1 MYRPVGSCLLTGPKA
16 RIRRLPVR
24 YWSYWNPAS
33 WHWKTIGSYVD
44 PRSYVGKSAEGTNVD
59 TGTSAIEA
67 VVSPVSES
75 ISETVIANQIVPVLV

>member
-24 YWSYWNPAS
+24 CWSYWNPAS

-44 PRSYVGKSAEGTNVD
+44 PRSYVGKSAEGPHV
-59 TGTSAIEA
+59 
-67 VVSPVSES
+67 ES
-75 ISETVIANQIVPVLV
+75 LSETVIANQVVPVLV

>member
-44 PRSYVGKSAEGTNVD
+44 PRSYGKNSTLD
-59 TGTSAIEA
+59 TGASTTEA
-67 VVSPVSES
+67 VVSPV
-75 ISETVIANQIVPVLV
+75 SETVIANQIVPVLV